1 MSILELDKENFEKEI
16 TGWILVDFWAPWCG
30 PCLRVGPVLEQ
41 ISKEKGTRI
50 GKMDVSQNQEIAGKY
65 GVRGIPTMIIFE
77 NEKEKG
83 RIVGAYPKEAIE
95 KFIEENK

>member
-1 MSILELDKENFEKEI
+1 MTILELSKEDFEEKIKE
-16 TGWILVDFWAPWCG
+16 WILVDFWAPWCG

-41 ISKEKGTRI
+41 ISKEKGTQI
-50 GKMDVSQNQEIAGKY
+50 GKVNVSDNQEIAGKY

-77 NEKEKG
+77 NGKEKG

>member
-1 MSILELDKENFEKEI
+1 MAILELDKESFEKEI
-16 TGWILVDFWAPWCG
+16 QGWILVDFWAPWCG

-41 ISKEKGTRI
+41 ISEEEGTRI
-50 GKMDVSQNQEIAGKY
+50 GKVDVSQNQEIAARY
-65 GVRGIPTMIIFE
+65 GVRGIPMMIIFE
-77 NEKEKG
+77 NGKEKG